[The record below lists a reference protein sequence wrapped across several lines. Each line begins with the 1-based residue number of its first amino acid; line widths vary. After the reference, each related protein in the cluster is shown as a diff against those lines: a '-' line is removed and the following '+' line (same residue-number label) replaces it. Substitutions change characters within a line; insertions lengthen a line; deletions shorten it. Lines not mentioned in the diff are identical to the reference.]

1 MTTTQGWFCRDA
13 LSNHTHAL
21 KCLIGTETVSL
32 TGSIKFLCYFTYLKE
47 QQKQESDL
55 DSGPVAWQLHAL
67 GIGLL

>member
-32 TGSIKFLCYFTYLKE
+32 TGSIKFLYYFTYLKE
-47 QQKQESDL
+47 QQK
-55 DSGPVAWQLHAL
+55 
-67 GIGLL
+67 